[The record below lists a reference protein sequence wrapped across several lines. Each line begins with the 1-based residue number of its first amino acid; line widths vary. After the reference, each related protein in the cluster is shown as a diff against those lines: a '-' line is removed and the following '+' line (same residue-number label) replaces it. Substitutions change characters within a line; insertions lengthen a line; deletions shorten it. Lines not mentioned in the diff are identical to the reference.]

1 MIEIKNLTKIY
12 SGKVQALNEISMDVQ
27 NGEIVGFVGLNGAGK
42 TTTIRISAGVTL
54 PTSGTVLIDGKD
66 IVKEKVEAS
75 KSIGWVPEFPNF
87 NLNMKAMDL
96 MLYFSGFYGLDSKTA
111 KSRSLDLLREVGLE
125 GQEYKKL
132 QTYSQGMKK
141 RFALAAALISEP
153 RNFLMDEVLNGLD
166 PEGIMFFR
174 DLSVKL
180 KNKGSAVLFSSHIL
194 SEVQNIADRVVI
206 IHKGNIIRTM
216 RRDELDGIGKPRIV
230 LKIDNR
236 DEKIKNLLENYG
248 DLSFKND
255 SIVLDNVKSD
265 LSIINS
271 ELVKN
276 GYRIKE
282 FYTEHENLEEFFL
295 KLVGVKK

>member
-1 MIEIKNLTKIY
+1 MIEIKELTKIY
-12 SGKVQALNEISMDVQ
+12 PGRVQALKGISMDVQ

-42 TTTIRISAGVTL
+42 TTTIRICAGVTL
-54 PTSGTVLIDGKD
+54 PTSGNVLIDGKD
-66 IVKEKVEAS
+66 IVKNKVEAS
-75 KSIGWVPEFPNF
+75 RNVGWVPEFPNF
-87 NLNMKAMDL
+87 NLNMKAIDL
-96 MLYFSGFYGLDSKTA
+96 MIYFSGFYGLDTKTA

-125 GQEYKKL
+125 GHEYKKL

-141 RFALAAALISEP
+141 RFALAASLISDP
-153 RNFLMDEVLNGLD
+153 NNFLMDEVLNGLD

-174 DLSVKL
+174 DLSLKL
-180 KNKGSAVLFSSHIL
+180 KSKGAAVLFSSHIL

-206 IHKGNIIRTM
+206 IHQGKIIRTM
-216 RRDELDGIGKPRIV
+216 RRDELDAIGKPRIIF
-230 LKIDNR
+230 KIENN
-236 DEKIKNLLENYG
+236 DERIKSLLENYG
-248 DLSFKND
+248 DVSFKND
-255 SIVLDNVKSD
+255 SIIIDNPKADPST
-265 LSIINS
+265 ING